1 MHPDIRLLHK
11 LIQQPDQIVQQPR
24 QFFLDTCGQGSTQN
38 CLHQS
43 QRIVHLGR
51 GFLPAVRH
59 TGVKRFPLDQLGDK
73 VRREFG
79 ITAFTQLAQRA
90 QQTFAE
96 GSAGGSV
103 VRFDQYAHQ
112 CGAAIGDLKEIR
124 SSRKRRSQGRG
135 NNLFVRLRVSQG
147 GDSSHHDILS
157 VLIELTSQRVPTL
170 KGGSTDGGRNAA
182 YREKRPVSRLLRQC
196 HRDFTGYAL
205 SRHINIAL

>member
-24 QFFLDTCGQGSTQN
+24 QFLFDTCGQGSTQN

-43 QRIVHLGR
+43 QRIVHLGG

-59 TGVKRFPLDQLGDK
+59 TGVKFFPLNQLGDK
-73 VRREFG
+73 VWREFG
-79 ITAFTQLAQRA
+79 ITAFTQLAQRV

-96 GSAGGSV
+96 RSAGGSV

-112 CGAAIGDLKEIR
+112 RGAAIGDLEEIC

-147 GDSSHHDILS
+147 
-157 VLIELTSQRVPTL
+157 
-170 KGGSTDGGRNAA
+170 
-182 YREKRPVSRLLRQC
+182 
-196 HRDFTGYAL
+196 
-205 SRHINIAL
+205 